1 MIALRRDV
9 SLLLEKGHSQ
19 ARLYPIIMLWNEAE
33 ICRERRRAD
42 LAMLSIVMQHTI
54 VASDSQLDRK
64 GLKQAATN
72 LKTLLKELQDGR
84 YG

>member
-1 MIALRRDV
+1 M

-64 GLKQAATN
+64 GVKQAATN

>member
-1 MIALRRDV
+1 M

-33 ICRERRRAD
+33 ICRERRRSD

-64 GLKQAATN
+64 GVKQAATN